1 MKEFTIDWRVG
12 GSFTTEAETKEEAV
26 ESLFDDFEFIL
37 QDAVGWRQKAVYVE
51 EEEDFLAAVN
61 NGGEG

>member
-12 GSFTTEAETKEEAV
+12 GSYSVEASTEKEAV

-37 QDAVGWRQKAVYVE
+37 QDAVGWRQKGVE
-51 EEEDFLAAVN
+51 IEDIYEE
-61 NGGEG
+61 GE

>member
-37 QDAVGWRQKAVYVE
+37 QDAVGWRQKGVE
-51 EEEDFLAAVN
+51 IEDIYEEDN
-61 NGGEG
+61 